1 MSLKKGTLKR
11 FTTPQNIKLMD
22 ILEFKDQFMT
32 LTTDEDGDEK
42 YVFKNLDGDN
52 LNTICKGSVPG
63 DWAKEQ
69 IEDGHITHVLVS
81 FDMKD
86 GKNQSPRGI
95 SMIKV
100 DRKSSNIK
108 IYLLCNTQIHR
119 MRTKNSVIRPTGKN
133 LMTTIIELANF
144 MRFKT
149 ITLDALDTVVSYYAY
164 VYGFVP
170 TKKNQRGVDF
180 KTELKQLM
188 TISKT
193 LKGEIE
199 RKDIGRRF
207 KGHQPGRYTELDRR
221 LSLLTQEEAEE
232 EGYSGTGEAIK
243 DHWNDEPV
251 PMKLDLKKLRK
262 KIKKNNTASKNN
274 NNNNNNNTAKKN
286 TKTMKSK
293 TKTMK
298 SKSKSK
304 SKTMRS
310 RSKSNSKSKTMR
322 SKSNSKTK
330 KRKRRSKSND
340 L

>member
-1 MSLKKGTLKR
+1 MSSKKGTLKR
-11 FTTPQNIKLMD
+11 FITPQNIKLMK
-22 ILEFKDQFMT
+22 ISEFKDQFMT

-86 GKNQSPRGI
+86 GKTQSPRGI

-100 DRKSSNIK
+100 DRNKKNIK
-108 IYLLCNTQIHR
+108 IFLLCNAQIHR

-170 TKKNQRGVDF
+170 TKINQRGVDF

-199 RKDIGRRF
+199 RKDIGRKF
-207 KGHQPGRYTELDRR
+207 KGHQPGRYTEENLKR
-221 LSLLTQEEAEE
+221 SLLTQEEAEE

-243 DHWNDEPV
+243 ENWDDEPV
-251 PMKLDLKKLRK
+251 PMILDLKKLRK
-262 KIKKNNTASKNN
+262 KIKNTASKNN
-274 NNNNNNNTAKKN
+274 NNNNNNNTAKK
-286 TKTMKSK
+286 KT
-293 TKTMK
+293 
-298 SKSKSK
+298 
-304 SKTMRS
+304 KTMRS
-310 RSKSNSKSKTMR
+310 RSNSKTKKKTMR

-330 KRKRRSKSND
+330 TRRSKSNSKTKTRRSKSNR